1 MYTTARATERLHM
14 TRIRSNLVFTSS
26 SPRAPEALGL
36 DRQEVV
42 RRGLIGF
49 RQASRQQSSA
59 LK

>member
-1 MYTTARATERLHM
+1 MYVTPRATERIHM

-26 SPRAPEALGL
+26 SPGAPEALGI

-42 RRGLIGF
+42 RRGLIGYKQTSL
-49 RQASRQQSSA
+49 RQPAS

>member
-26 SPRAPEALGL
+26 SPGAPEALGL
-36 DRQEVV
+36 DRQDVV

-49 RQASRQQSSA
+49 RQVARQQSSSF
-59 LK
+59 K